1 MVETLWMSHLERDGF
16 VHLQGVL
23 DADDVARLAILSLQ
37 SVDDHAFSEDL
48 VRSREGV
55 PVKLLYPLDK
65 YRDFVPV
72 LGSHPVRAIVDAL
85 LPVEDSV
92 LAWEDVLIKPPSTG
106 VEVGVHQDIGLDPTR
121 DTVHSLGISLNGD
134 RDNPVYFLP
143 GSHRLGP
150 LTRTSVEA
158 LWRDCR
164 DQFRPVATQPGDVVI
179 HNVHVLHYSEANLSP
194 QPRVTWYL
202 EFRSMNSL
210 LENGPWNNDWV
221 HRRRA
226 IWVHARVAGGDHK
239 GENESE
245 PVKSHLER
253 LSSGTETLRVPQVTE
268 TVRYDST
275 SPYNHFS
282 DWSDDWNDSK
292 PAPDGTHHVN
302 VHNGQ
307 ALYGKRFHEV
317 LKFHEPGLAPVLD
330 DSGAYHITPDGL
342 PAYDARHVRTF
353 GFYEGRAAVHSSG
366 GWFHILPDGSS
377 LYPERYAWCG
387 NFQESR
393 CPVRF
398 PDGRYFHISED
409 GRPAYSERHRYAGD
423 FKDGYAVVQR
433 DDGRHSH
440 IDKSGALL
448 HGRWF
453 PDLDVF
459 HKNFARARDEQG
471 WHHVDIEGQ
480 PLYRDRYMNVEPF
493 YNGQA
498 RVEGNDGSLSVIGET
513 GETLVELRVP
523 LRSPLEELSGDMVG
537 MWKTQAIR
545 AAVELGVFES
555 LPASAQDIERSLEL
569 ADTVGIRLMRALAE
583 LELVRR
589 DQGGVYHCTE
599 KGALLQ
605 RSHPLSLA
613 DAASLWGGES
623 YSAWADAEYSLRTD
637 QSAFRRL
644 YGQNLFEHLRDRPEQ
659 LRSSHGAFASYARH
673 DYRSS
678 VKACDFGIH
687 SHILDAGG
695 GTGELAFSLLHAYP
709 NLTATVM
716 DLPEVVR
723 EVEPPDDVKG
733 RCRFAAG
740 NFFEHWPV
748 SSDAVVLARV
758 LHDWPDDDAV
768 RILTRAREAMSA
780 GGSLYVIEMVLDD
793 DTVTGGLLDLNM
805 LIVAGGAE
813 RTEEQFRLLLDRA
826 GFELLDVI
834 TTRSVS
840 SVIRARAV

>member
-1 MVETLWMSHLERDGF
+1 MVESPWMSHLERDGF
-16 VHLQGVL
+16 VHLPGVI
-23 DADDVARLAILSLQ
+23 DADDVAKLAILSLQ
-37 SVDDHAFSEDL
+37 SVDDHAFSDDL
-48 VRSREGV
+48 VRTGEGV

-92 LAWEDVLIKPPSTG
+92 LTWEDVLIKPPLTG

-134 RDNPVYFLP
+134 LDNPVHFLP

-150 LTRTSVEA
+150 LTRTSVKA

-164 DQFRPVATQPGDVVI
+164 DQFRPVTTQPGDVVI

-226 IWVHARVAGGDHK
+226 IWVHARVSGGDHI

-253 LSSGTETLRVPQVTE
+253 LNSGAETLRVPQVTE
-268 TVRYDST
+268 TVRYDIE

-282 DWSDDWNDSK
+282 DSIDDWRDSK
-292 PAPDGTHHVN
+292 PALDGTHHVN
-302 VHNGQ
+302 VHGGQ

-317 LKFHEPGLAPVLD
+317 LEFHAPGLAPVLD
-330 DSGAYHITPDGL
+330 GSGAYHITADGF
-342 PAYDARHVRTF
+342 PVYDARHVRTF
-353 GFYEGRAAVHSSG
+353 GFYEGCAAVHSAD
-366 GWFHILPDGSS
+366 GWFHVLPDGSP
-377 LYPERYAWCG
+377 LYPELYAWCG
-387 NFQESR
+387 NFQEGR
-393 CPVRF
+393 CPVRL
-398 PDGRYFHISED
+398 PEGGYLHIKGDGT
-409 GRPAYSERHRYAGD
+409 PAYSEHHRYAGD

-453 PDLDVF
+453 LDLDVF
-459 HKNFARARDEQG
+459 HKNLARARDEQG
-471 WHHVDIEGQ
+471 WHHVDIKGQ
-480 PLYRDRYMNVEPF
+480 PLYRDRYRNVEPF

-498 RVEGNDGSLSVIGET
+498 RVEGADGSLSVIGEA
-513 GETLVELRVP
+513 GETLVELRGP
-523 LRSPLEELSGDMVG
+523 LRTPLEELSGDMVG

-569 ADTVGIRLMRALAE
+569 SDSVGIRLMRALAE
-583 LELVRR
+583 LGLVRR
-589 DQGGVYHCTE
+589 DDEGVYQATE
-599 KGALLQ
+599 KGGLLQ
-605 RSHPLSLA
+605 RSHTLSLT
-613 DAASLWGGES
+613 DAASLWGGET
-623 YSAWADAEYSLRTD
+623 YAAWTEAEHSLRTGH
-637 QSAFRRL
+637 SAFRKL
-644 YGQNLFEHLRDRPEQ
+644 YGQNIFQHLRDRPEQ
-659 LRSSHGAFASYARH
+659 LRSSHRAFASYARH
-673 DYRSS
+673 DYRKLAQAIDIG
-678 VKACDFGIH
+678 VHDH
-687 SHILDAGG
+687 VLDAGG
-695 GTGELAFSLLHAYP
+695 GTGELAFALLRAHP
-709 NLTATVM
+709 GLTATVM

-723 EVEPPDDVKG
+723 AAEPPEKLKG
-733 RCRFAAG
+733 RCLFAAG
-740 NFFEHWPV
+740 DFFEQWPI
-748 SSDAVVLARV
+748 SSDAVMLARV
-758 LHDWPDDDAV
+758 LHDWPDDEAV
-768 RILTRAREAMSA
+768 RILDRAREAMPES
-780 GGSLYVIEMVLDD
+780 GTLYVVEMVLDD
-793 DTVTGGLLDLNM
+793 DTGAGGLLDLNM

-813 RTEEQFRLLLDRA
+813 RTEEQFRRLLERA
-826 GFELLDVI
+826 GFELLDVV